1 MNNIYFI
8 LFNFKSKTMD
18 LLSRLNQAY
27 GSSSSSE
34 SENEDSNDDGNV
46 LAKIQPKEMMKSSVP
61 LSGTT

>member
-8 LFNFKSKTMD
+8 LYNFNSKTMD

-46 LAKIQPKEMMKSSVP
+46 LAKIQPK
-61 LSGTT
+61 